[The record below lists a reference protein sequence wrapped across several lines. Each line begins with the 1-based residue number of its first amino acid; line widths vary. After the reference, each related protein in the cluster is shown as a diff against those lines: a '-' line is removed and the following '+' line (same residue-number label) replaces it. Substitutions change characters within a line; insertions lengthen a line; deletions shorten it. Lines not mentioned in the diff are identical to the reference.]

1 MKTVFMFSGQG
12 AQYAGMGKDLYENY
26 AVAKEVFDRAD
37 EVLGYSIKDIC
48 FSDEEK
54 LGLTEF
60 TQPAILTMS
69 IAAMKVL
76 QENGINADMTA
87 GLSLGEYSALVAS
100 GAMKFEEAVALVQKR
115 GKFMCGI
122 IGYTGSEDVKGVLL
136 DALELL
142 EYRGYDSAGIALA
155 DTGLK
160 QTKVYKCAGRV
171 KDLRAICESEKL
183 ITECGIGHTR
193 WATHGGVNDTNA
205 HPHQVGKVTLVH
217 NGIIEN
223 YRELIAD
230 YELESVLKSET
241 DSEVVAA
248 LLNKFYTGDP
258 DEAIKK
264 TVSKLKGTFA
274 LVILFEDHQGEIY
287 SVRNV
292 SPIVATLCKEGAML
306 ASDLTALCRFTNR
319 YFVVPEYHI
328 LKLAKDAIVL
338 KDFNGNQ
345 VEPDYL
351 EVDWELNNAGKNGYP
366 FYMEKEIMEQ
376 PDAIERTITNR
387 ITSGMP
393 DFTADGVPDEIFTQC
408 ERVNIIACGTAMHAG
423 LVAQA
428 LIKSILHMHI
438 DVDMASEFMYSDPV
452 IDEKSLVIAV
462 SQSGETIDTLEAVKY
477 AKKRGAKCL
486 SIINVKG
493 SSIAR
498 ESDYVLYTNA
508 GPEIAVASTK
518 AYTTQLAVFYLI
530 VAKMAQLRGVFSQEE
545 TQSFIRELQRTP
557 DVMKKVLE
565 GRQEIHKLANKVLE
579 AKDLFMI
586 GRGLDYSILLE
597 GSLKLKEVSY
607 IHSEA
612 YASGELKHGPIALI
626 TQDTP
631 VVAAVTQEKL
641 MSKELSN
648 IKEVRSRGASCSLSR
663 KVLQKISTV
672 HMIPSICRI
681 CRMNLW

>member
-1 MKTVFMFSGQG
+1 
-12 AQYAGMGKDLYENY
+12 
-26 AVAKEVFDRAD
+26 
-37 EVLGYSIKDIC
+37 
-48 FSDEEK
+48 
-54 LGLTEF
+54 
-60 TQPAILTMS
+60 
-69 IAAMKVL
+69 
-76 QENGINADMTA
+76 
-87 GLSLGEYSALVAS
+87 
-100 GAMKFEEAVALVQKR
+100 
-115 GKFMCGI
+115 MCGI
-122 IGYTGSEDVKGVLL
+122 IGYTGSEDVREVLL

-142 EYRGYDSAGIALA
+142 EYRGYDSAGIALR
-155 DTGLK
+155 DEESGKTE
-160 QTKVYKCAGRV
+160 VRKCAGRV
-171 KDLRAICESEKL
+171 SDLRAICASEKVVSQ
-183 ITECGIGHTR
+183 CGIGHTR
-193 WATHGGVNDTNA
+193 WATHGGVNDCNA

-223 YRELIAD
+223 YRELIVDYDLAD
-230 YELESVLKSET
+230 TLKSET

-248 LLNKFYTGDP
+248 LLNRFYEGKP
-258 DEAIKK
+258 EEAIKK

-274 LVILFEDHQGEIY
+274 LVILFEDQKDVIY
-287 SVRNV
+287 STRNV
-292 SPIVATLCKEGAML
+292 SPIVATICKEGAML

-328 LKLAKDAIVL
+328 LKLSADKLTLTDFDGNEVL
-338 KDFNGNQ
+338 PK
-345 VEPDYL
+345 YL
-351 EVDWELNNAGKNGYP
+351 TVDWELNSAGKNGYP

-376 PDAIERTITNR
+376 PEAIENTIRNR
-387 ITSGMP
+387 IVGGMP
-393 DFTADGVPDEIFTQC
+393 DFTADGVPDTLFTEC
-408 ERVNIIACGTAMHAG
+408 EHICIVACGTAMHAG

-428 LIKSILHMHI
+428 LVKSILHMHI
-438 DVDMASEFMYSDPV
+438 EVQMASEFMYSDPV
-452 IDEKSLVIAV
+452 IDEKTLVIAV

-477 AKKRGAKCL
+477 AKNRGAKCL
-486 SIINVKG
+486 AIINVKG

-530 VAKMAQLRGVFSQEE
+530 VARMAHSRGVFDDAQ
-545 TQSFIRELQRTP
+545 TQSFVRELQRTP
-557 DVMKKVLE
+557 EVMKKVLE
-565 GRQEIHKLANKVLE
+565 RRRDIHVVAKKVLG

-631 VVAAVTQEKL
+631 VVATVTQEKL

-648 IKEVRSRGASCSLSR
+648 IKEVKSRGADVVVFIKESIAGDLAKEYEIFTLPDMR
-663 KVLQKISTV
+663 DEFMVLPASV
-672 HMIPSICRI
+672 ALPSKLRLHDGFC
-681 CRMNLW
+681 

>member
-1 MKTVFMFSGQG
+1 
-12 AQYAGMGKDLYENY
+12 
-26 AVAKEVFDRAD
+26 
-37 EVLGYSIKDIC
+37 
-48 FSDEEK
+48 
-54 LGLTEF
+54 
-60 TQPAILTMS
+60 
-69 IAAMKVL
+69 
-76 QENGINADMTA
+76 
-87 GLSLGEYSALVAS
+87 
-100 GAMKFEEAVALVQKR
+100 
-115 GKFMCGI
+115 MCGI
-122 IGYTGSEDVKGVLL
+122 IGYTGSENVKEVLL

-142 EYRGYDSAGIALA
+142 EYRGYDSAGIAVMEA
-155 DTGLK
+155 HEI
-160 QTKVYKCAGRV
+160 QVYKRAGRV
-171 KDLRAICESEKL
+171 RDLREKCKDQAEKAI
-183 ITECGIGHTR
+183 CGIGHTR

-230 YELESVLKSET
+230 YDLADQLRSET

-248 LLNKFYTGDP
+248 LLNHFYQGNP
-258 DEAIKK
+258 EEAIKK
-264 TVSKLKGTFA
+264 TVRKLKGTFA
-274 LVILFEDHQGEIY
+274 LVIMFADREGVIY
-287 SVRNV
+287 STRNV
-292 SPIVATLCKEGAML
+292 SPIVATYCKEGAML
-306 ASDLTALCRFTNR
+306 ASDLTALCRFTNQ

-328 LKLAKDAIVL
+328 LEMRNDGISL
-338 KDFNGNQ
+338 KDFEGNKK
-345 VEPDYL
+345 EPEYL
-351 EVDWELNNAGKNGYP
+351 TADWELNSAGKNGYP

-376 PDAIERTITNR
+376 PDAVKRTIESR
-387 ITSGMP
+387 IVSGLP
-393 DFTADGVPDEIFTQC
+393 DFTADGIPDSLFTEC

-428 LIKSILHMHI
+428 LVKSILHMHI

-477 AKKRGAKCL
+477 AKRRGAKCL

-518 AYTTQLAVFYLI
+518 AYTTQLSIFYLI
-530 VAKMAQLRGVFSQEE
+530 VAKMAQLRGIYDTAQ

-565 GRQEIHKLANKVLE
+565 KRRDIHVIAGKVLS

-648 IKEVRSRGASCSLSR
+648 IKEVKSRGADIVLFIKEGLAADVKGLYDTFLLPDMQDEFMVMPASVALQLLAYYVSSDKGFDVDKPRNLA
-663 KVLQKISTV
+663 KVVTV
-672 HMIPSICRI
+672 E
-681 CRMNLW
+681 

>member
-1 MKTVFMFSGQG
+1 
-12 AQYAGMGKDLYENY
+12 
-26 AVAKEVFDRAD
+26 
-37 EVLGYSIKDIC
+37 
-48 FSDEEK
+48 
-54 LGLTEF
+54 
-60 TQPAILTMS
+60 
-69 IAAMKVL
+69 
-76 QENGINADMTA
+76 
-87 GLSLGEYSALVAS
+87 
-100 GAMKFEEAVALVQKR
+100 
-115 GKFMCGI
+115 MCGI
-122 IGYTGSEDVKGVLL
+122 IGYTGSEDVREVLL

-142 EYRGYDSAGIALA
+142 EYRGYDSAGIALR
-155 DTGLK
+155 DEESGKTE
-160 QTKVYKCAGRV
+160 VRKCAGRV
-171 KDLRAICESEKL
+171 SDLRAICASEKVVSQ
-183 ITECGIGHTR
+183 CGIGHTR
-193 WATHGGVNDTNA
+193 WATHGGVNDCNA

-230 YELESVLKSET
+230 YDLADTLKSET

-248 LLNKFYTGDP
+248 LLNRFYEGKP
-258 DEAIKK
+258 EEAIKK

-274 LVILFEDHQGEIY
+274 LVILFEDQKDVIY
-287 SVRNV
+287 STRNV
-292 SPIVATLCKEGAML
+292 SPIVATICKEGAML

-328 LKLAKDAIVL
+328 LKLSADKLTLTDFEGNEVL
-338 KDFNGNQ
+338 PK
-345 VEPDYL
+345 YL
-351 EVDWELNNAGKNGYP
+351 TVDWELNSAGKNGYP

-376 PDAIERTITNR
+376 PEAIENTIRNR
-387 ITSGMP
+387 IVGGMP
-393 DFTADGVPDEIFTQC
+393 DFTADGVPDTLFTEC
-408 ERVNIIACGTAMHAG
+408 EHICIVACGTAMHAG

-428 LIKSILHMHI
+428 LVKSILHMHI
-438 DVDMASEFMYSDPV
+438 EVQMASEFMYSDPV
-452 IDEKSLVIAV
+452 IDEKTLVIAV
-462 SQSGETIDTLEAVKY
+462 SQSGETIDTLEAMKY
-477 AKKRGAKCL
+477 AKNRGAKCL
-486 SIINVKG
+486 AIINVKG

-530 VAKMAQLRGVFSQEE
+530 VARMAHSRGVFDDAQ
-545 TQSFIRELQRTP
+545 TQSFVRELQRTP
-557 DVMKKVLE
+557 EVMKKVLE
-565 GRQEIHKLANKVLE
+565 RRRAIHVVAKKVLG

-631 VVAAVTQEKL
+631 VVATVTQEKL

-648 IKEVRSRGASCSLSR
+648 IKEVKSRGADVVVFIKESIAGDLAKEYEIFTLPDMRDEFMVLPASVALQLLAYYVSSDKGFDVDKPR
-663 KVLQKISTV
+663 NLAKVVTV
-672 HMIPSICRI
+672 E
-681 CRMNLW
+681 

>member
-1 MKTVFMFSGQG
+1 
-12 AQYAGMGKDLYENY
+12 
-26 AVAKEVFDRAD
+26 
-37 EVLGYSIKDIC
+37 
-48 FSDEEK
+48 
-54 LGLTEF
+54 
-60 TQPAILTMS
+60 
-69 IAAMKVL
+69 
-76 QENGINADMTA
+76 
-87 GLSLGEYSALVAS
+87 
-100 GAMKFEEAVALVQKR
+100 
-115 GKFMCGI
+115 MCGI
-122 IGYTGSEDVKGVLL
+122 IGYTGSEDVREVLL

-142 EYRGYDSAGIALA
+142 EYRGYDSAGIALR
-155 DTGLK
+155 DEESGKTE
-160 QTKVYKCAGRV
+160 VRKCAGRV
-171 KDLRAICESEKL
+171 SDLRAICASEKVVSQ
-183 ITECGIGHTR
+183 CGIGHTR
-193 WATHGGVNDTNA
+193 WATHGGVNDCNA

-230 YELESVLKSET
+230 YDLADTLKSET

-248 LLNKFYTGDP
+248 LLNRFYEGKP
-258 DEAIKK
+258 EEAIKK

-274 LVILFEDHQGEIY
+274 LVILFEDQKDVIY
-287 SVRNV
+287 STRNV
-292 SPIVATLCKEGAML
+292 SPIVATICKEGAML

-328 LKLAKDAIVL
+328 LKLSADKL
-338 KDFNGNQ
+338 TLTDFDGN
-345 VEPDYL
+345 EMLPKYL
-351 EVDWELNNAGKNGYP
+351 TVDWELNSAGKNGYP

-376 PDAIERTITNR
+376 QEAIENTIRNR
-387 ITSGMP
+387 IVGGMP
-393 DFTADGVPDEIFTQC
+393 DFTADGVPDTLFTEC
-408 ERVNIIACGTAMHAG
+408 EHICIVACGTAMHAG

-428 LIKSILHMHI
+428 LVKSILHMHI
-438 DVDMASEFMYSDPV
+438 EVQMASEFMYSDPV
-452 IDEKSLVIAV
+452 IDEKTLVIAV

-477 AKKRGAKCL
+477 AKNRGAKCL
-486 SIINVKG
+486 AIINVKG

-530 VAKMAQLRGVFSQEE
+530 VARMAHSRGVFDDAQ
-545 TQSFIRELQRTP
+545 TQSFVRELQRTP
-557 DVMKKVLE
+557 EVMKKVLE
-565 GRQEIHKLANKVLE
+565 RRRDIHVVAKKVLG

-631 VVAAVTQEKL
+631 VVATVTQEKL

-648 IKEVRSRGASCSLSR
+648 IKEVKSRGADVVVFIKESIVGDLAKEYEIFTLPDMQDEFMVLPASVALQLLAYYVSSDKGFDVDKPR
-663 KVLQKISTV
+663 NLAKVVTV
-672 HMIPSICRI
+672 E
-681 CRMNLW
+681 

>member
-1 MKTVFMFSGQG
+1 
-12 AQYAGMGKDLYENY
+12 
-26 AVAKEVFDRAD
+26 
-37 EVLGYSIKDIC
+37 
-48 FSDEEK
+48 
-54 LGLTEF
+54 
-60 TQPAILTMS
+60 
-69 IAAMKVL
+69 
-76 QENGINADMTA
+76 
-87 GLSLGEYSALVAS
+87 
-100 GAMKFEEAVALVQKR
+100 
-115 GKFMCGI
+115 MCGI
-122 IGYTGSEDVKGVLL
+122 IGYTGSEDVREVLL

-142 EYRGYDSAGIALA
+142 EYRGYDSAGIALR
-155 DTGLK
+155 DEESGKTE
-160 QTKVYKCAGRV
+160 VRKCAGRV
-171 KDLRAICESEKL
+171 SDLRAICASEKVVSQ
-183 ITECGIGHTR
+183 CGIGHTR
-193 WATHGGVNDTNA
+193 WATHGGVNDCNA

-230 YELESVLKSET
+230 YDLADTLKSET

-248 LLNKFYTGDP
+248 LLNRFYEGKP
-258 DEAIKK
+258 EEAIKK

-274 LVILFEDHQGEIY
+274 LVILFEDQKDVIY
-287 SVRNV
+287 STRNV
-292 SPIVATLCKEGAML
+292 SPIVATICKEGAML

-328 LKLAKDAIVL
+328 LKLSADKLTLTDFEGNEVL
-338 KDFNGNQ
+338 PK
-345 VEPDYL
+345 YL
-351 EVDWELNNAGKNGYP
+351 TVDWELNSAGKNGYP

-376 PDAIERTITNR
+376 PEAIENTIRNR
-387 ITSGMP
+387 IVGGMP
-393 DFTADGVPDEIFTQC
+393 DFTADGVPDTLFTEC
-408 ERVNIIACGTAMHAG
+408 EHICIVACGTAMHAG

-428 LIKSILHMHI
+428 LVKSILHMHI
-438 DVDMASEFMYSDPV
+438 EVQMASEFMYSDPV
-452 IDEKSLVIAV
+452 IDEKTLVIAV

-477 AKKRGAKCL
+477 AKNRGAECL
-486 SIINVKG
+486 AIINVKG

-530 VAKMAQLRGVFSQEE
+530 VARMAHSRGVFDDAQ
-545 TQSFIRELQRTP
+545 TQSFVRELQRTP
-557 DVMKKVLE
+557 EVMKKVLE
-565 GRQEIHKLANKVLE
+565 RRRDIHVVAKKVLG

-631 VVAAVTQEKL
+631 VVATVTQEKL

-648 IKEVRSRGASCSLSR
+648 IKEVKSRGADVVVFIKESIAGDLAKEYEIFTLPDMQDEFMVLPASVALQLLAYYVSSDKGFDVDKPR
-663 KVLQKISTV
+663 NLAKVVTV
-672 HMIPSICRI
+672 E
-681 CRMNLW
+681 

>member
-1 MKTVFMFSGQG
+1 
-12 AQYAGMGKDLYENY
+12 
-26 AVAKEVFDRAD
+26 
-37 EVLGYSIKDIC
+37 
-48 FSDEEK
+48 
-54 LGLTEF
+54 
-60 TQPAILTMS
+60 
-69 IAAMKVL
+69 
-76 QENGINADMTA
+76 
-87 GLSLGEYSALVAS
+87 
-100 GAMKFEEAVALVQKR
+100 
-115 GKFMCGI
+115 MCGI
-122 IGYTGSEDVKGVLL
+122 IGYTGSEDVREVLL

-142 EYRGYDSAGIALA
+142 EYRGYDSAGIALR
-155 DTGLK
+155 DEESGKTE
-160 QTKVYKCAGRV
+160 VRKCAGRV
-171 KDLRAICESEKL
+171 SDLRAICASEKVVSQ
-183 ITECGIGHTR
+183 CGIGHTR
-193 WATHGGVNDTNA
+193 WATHGGVNDCNA

-230 YELESVLKSET
+230 YDLADTLKSET

-248 LLNKFYTGDP
+248 LLNRFDEGKP
-258 DEAIKK
+258 EEAIKK

-274 LVILFEDHQGEIY
+274 LVILFEDQKDVIY
-287 SVRNV
+287 STRNV
-292 SPIVATLCKEGAML
+292 SPIVATICKEGAML

-328 LKLAKDAIVL
+328 LKLSADKL
-338 KDFNGNQ
+338 TLTDFDGN
-345 VEPDYL
+345 EMLPKYL
-351 EVDWELNNAGKNGYP
+351 TVDWELNSAGKNGYP

-376 PDAIERTITNR
+376 PEAIENTIRNR
-387 ITSGMP
+387 IVGGMP
-393 DFTADGVPDEIFTQC
+393 DFTADGVPDTLFTEC
-408 ERVNIIACGTAMHAG
+408 EHICIVACGTAMHAG

-428 LIKSILHMHI
+428 LVKSILHMHI
-438 DVDMASEFMYSDPV
+438 EVQMASEFMYSDPV
-452 IDEKSLVIAV
+452 IDEKTLVIAV

-477 AKKRGAKCL
+477 AKNRGAKCL
-486 SIINVKG
+486 AIINVKG

-530 VAKMAQLRGVFSQEE
+530 VARMAHSRGVFDDAQ
-545 TQSFIRELQRTP
+545 TQSFVRELQRTP
-557 DVMKKVLE
+557 EVMKKVLE
-565 GRQEIHKLANKVLE
+565 RRRDIHVVAKKVLG

-631 VVAAVTQEKL
+631 VVATVTQEKL

-648 IKEVRSRGASCSLSR
+648 IKEVKSRGADVVVFIKESIAGDLAKEYEIFTLPDMQDEFMVLPASVALQLLAYYVSSDKGFDVDKPR
-663 KVLQKISTV
+663 NLAKVVTV
-672 HMIPSICRI
+672 E
-681 CRMNLW
+681 

>member
-1 MKTVFMFSGQG
+1 
-12 AQYAGMGKDLYENY
+12 
-26 AVAKEVFDRAD
+26 
-37 EVLGYSIKDIC
+37 
-48 FSDEEK
+48 
-54 LGLTEF
+54 
-60 TQPAILTMS
+60 
-69 IAAMKVL
+69 
-76 QENGINADMTA
+76 
-87 GLSLGEYSALVAS
+87 
-100 GAMKFEEAVALVQKR
+100 
-115 GKFMCGI
+115 MCGI
-122 IGYTGSEDVKGVLL
+122 IGYTGSEDVREVLL

-142 EYRGYDSAGIALA
+142 EYRGYDSAGIALR
-155 DTGLK
+155 DEESGKTE
-160 QTKVYKCAGRV
+160 VRKCAGRV
-171 KDLRAICESEKL
+171 SDLRAICASEKVVSQ
-183 ITECGIGHTR
+183 CGIGHTR
-193 WATHGGVNDTNA
+193 WATHGGVNDCNA

-230 YELESVLKSET
+230 YDLADTLKSET

-248 LLNKFYTGDP
+248 LLNRFYEGKP
-258 DEAIKK
+258 EEAIKK

-274 LVILFEDHQGEIY
+274 LVILFEDQKDVIY
-287 SVRNV
+287 STRNV
-292 SPIVATLCKEGAML
+292 SPIVATICKEGAML

-328 LKLAKDAIVL
+328 LKLSADKLTLTDFEGNEVL
-338 KDFNGNQ
+338 PK
-345 VEPDYL
+345 YL
-351 EVDWELNNAGKNGYP
+351 TVDWELNSAGKNGYP

-376 PDAIERTITNR
+376 PEAIENTIRNR
-387 ITSGMP
+387 IVGGMP
-393 DFTADGVPDEIFTQC
+393 DFTADGVPDTLFTEC
-408 ERVNIIACGTAMHAG
+408 EHICIVACGTAMHAG

-428 LIKSILHMHI
+428 LVKSILHMHI
-438 DVDMASEFMYSDPV
+438 EVQMASEFMYSDPV
-452 IDEKSLVIAV
+452 IDEKTLVIAV
-462 SQSGETIDTLEAVKY
+462 SQSGETIDTLEALKY
-477 AKKRGAKCL
+477 AKNRGAKCL
-486 SIINVKG
+486 AIINVKG

-530 VAKMAQLRGVFSQEE
+530 VARMAHSRGVFDDAQ
-545 TQSFIRELQRTP
+545 TQSFVRELQRTP
-557 DVMKKVLE
+557 EVMKKVLE
-565 GRQEIHKLANKVLE
+565 RRRDIHVVAKKVLG

-631 VVAAVTQEKL
+631 VVATVTQEKL

-648 IKEVRSRGASCSLSR
+648 IKEVKSRGADVVVFIKESIAGDLAKEYEIFTLPDMQDEFMVLPASVALQLLAYYVSSDKGFDVDKPR
-663 KVLQKISTV
+663 NLAKVVTV
-672 HMIPSICRI
+672 E
-681 CRMNLW
+681 

>member
-1 MKTVFMFSGQG
+1 
-12 AQYAGMGKDLYENY
+12 
-26 AVAKEVFDRAD
+26 
-37 EVLGYSIKDIC
+37 
-48 FSDEEK
+48 
-54 LGLTEF
+54 
-60 TQPAILTMS
+60 
-69 IAAMKVL
+69 
-76 QENGINADMTA
+76 
-87 GLSLGEYSALVAS
+87 
-100 GAMKFEEAVALVQKR
+100 
-115 GKFMCGI
+115 MCGI
-122 IGYTGSEDVKGVLL
+122 IGYTGSEDVREVLL

-142 EYRGYDSAGIALA
+142 EYRGYDSAGIALR
-155 DTGLK
+155 DEESGKTE
-160 QTKVYKCAGRV
+160 VRKCAGRV
-171 KDLRAICESEKL
+171 SDLRAICMSEKVVSQ
-183 ITECGIGHTR
+183 CGIGHTR
-193 WATHGGVNDTNA
+193 WATHGGVNDCNA

-230 YELESVLKSET
+230 YDLADTLKSET

-248 LLNKFYTGDP
+248 LLNRFYEGKP
-258 DEAIKK
+258 EEAIKK

-274 LVILFEDHQGEIY
+274 LVILFEDQKDVIY
-287 SVRNV
+287 STRNV
-292 SPIVATLCKEGAML
+292 SPIVATICKEGAML

-328 LKLAKDAIVL
+328 LKLSADKLTLTDFDGNEVL
-338 KDFNGNQ
+338 PK
-345 VEPDYL
+345 YL
-351 EVDWELNNAGKNGYP
+351 TVDWELNSAGKNGYP

-376 PDAIERTITNR
+376 PEAIENTIRNR
-387 ITSGMP
+387 IVGGMP
-393 DFTADGVPDEIFTQC
+393 DFTADGVPDTLFTEC
-408 ERVNIIACGTAMHAG
+408 EHICIVACGTAMHAG

-428 LIKSILHMHI
+428 LVKSILHMHI
-438 DVDMASEFMYSDPV
+438 EVQMASEFMYSDPV
-452 IDEKSLVIAV
+452 IDEKTLVIAV

-477 AKKRGAKCL
+477 AKNRGAKCL
-486 SIINVKG
+486 AIINVKG

-530 VAKMAQLRGVFSQEE
+530 VARMAHSRGVFDDAQ
-545 TQSFIRELQRTP
+545 TQSFVRELQRTP
-557 DVMKKVLE
+557 EVMKKVLE
-565 GRQEIHKLANKVLE
+565 RRRDIHVVAKKVLG

-631 VVAAVTQEKL
+631 VVATVTQEKL

-648 IKEVRSRGASCSLSR
+648 IKEVKSRGADVVVFIKESIAGDLAKEYEIFTLPDMQDEFMVLPASVALQLLAYYVSSDKGFDVDKPR
-663 KVLQKISTV
+663 NLAKVVTV
-672 HMIPSICRI
+672 E
-681 CRMNLW
+681 

>member
-1 MKTVFMFSGQG
+1 
-12 AQYAGMGKDLYENY
+12 
-26 AVAKEVFDRAD
+26 
-37 EVLGYSIKDIC
+37 
-48 FSDEEK
+48 
-54 LGLTEF
+54 
-60 TQPAILTMS
+60 
-69 IAAMKVL
+69 
-76 QENGINADMTA
+76 
-87 GLSLGEYSALVAS
+87 
-100 GAMKFEEAVALVQKR
+100 
-115 GKFMCGI
+115 MCGI
-122 IGYTGSEDVKGVLL
+122 IGYTGSEDVREVLL

-142 EYRGYDSAGIALA
+142 EYRGYDSAGIALR
-155 DTGLK
+155 DEESGKTE
-160 QTKVYKCAGRV
+160 VRKCAGRV
-171 KDLRAICESEKL
+171 SDLRAICASEKVVSQ
-183 ITECGIGHTR
+183 CGIGHTR
-193 WATHGGVNDTNA
+193 WATHGGVNDCNA

-230 YELESVLKSET
+230 YDLADTLKSET

-248 LLNKFYTGDP
+248 LLNRFYEGKP
-258 DEAIKK
+258 EEAIKK

-274 LVILFEDHQGEIY
+274 LVILFEDQKDVIY
-287 SVRNV
+287 STRNV
-292 SPIVATLCKEGAML
+292 SPIVATICKEGAML

-328 LKLAKDAIVL
+328 LKLSADKLTLTDFDGNEVL
-338 KDFNGNQ
+338 PK
-345 VEPDYL
+345 YL
-351 EVDWELNNAGKNGYP
+351 TVDWELNSAGKNGYP

-376 PDAIERTITNR
+376 PEAIENTIRNR
-387 ITSGMP
+387 IVGGMP
-393 DFTADGVPDEIFTQC
+393 DFTADGVPDTLFTEC
-408 ERVNIIACGTAMHAG
+408 EHICIVACGTAMHAG

-428 LIKSILHMHI
+428 LVKSILHMHI
-438 DVDMASEFMYSDPV
+438 EVQMASEFMYSDPV
-452 IDEKSLVIAV
+452 IDEKTLVIAV
-462 SQSGETIDTLEAVKY
+462 SQSGETIDTLEAMKY
-477 AKKRGAKCL
+477 AKNRGAKCL
-486 SIINVKG
+486 AIINVKG

-530 VAKMAQLRGVFSQEE
+530 VARMAHSRGVFDDAQ
-545 TQSFIRELQRTP
+545 TQSFVRELQRTP
-557 DVMKKVLE
+557 EVMKKVLE
-565 GRQEIHKLANKVLE
+565 RRRDIHVVAKKVLG

-631 VVAAVTQEKL
+631 VVATVTQEKL

-648 IKEVRSRGASCSLSR
+648 IKEVKSRGADVVVFIKESIAGDLAKEYEIFTLPDMRDEFMVLPASVALQLLAYYVSSDKGFDVDKPR
-663 KVLQKISTV
+663 NLAKVVTV
-672 HMIPSICRI
+672 E
-681 CRMNLW
+681 

>member
-1 MKTVFMFSGQG
+1 VSQ
-12 AQYAGMGKDLYENY
+12 
-26 AVAKEVFDRAD
+26 
-37 EVLGYSIKDIC
+37 
-48 FSDEEK
+48 
-54 LGLTEF
+54 
-60 TQPAILTMS
+60 
-69 IAAMKVL
+69 
-76 QENGINADMTA
+76 
-87 GLSLGEYSALVAS
+87 
-100 GAMKFEEAVALVQKR
+100 
-115 GKFMCGI
+115 
-122 IGYTGSEDVKGVLL
+122 
-136 DALELL
+136 
-142 EYRGYDSAGIALA
+142 
-155 DTGLK
+155 
-160 QTKVYKCAGRV
+160 
-171 KDLRAICESEKL
+171 
-183 ITECGIGHTR
+183 CGIGHTR
-193 WATHGGVNDTNA
+193 WATHGGVNDCNA

-230 YELESVLKSET
+230 YDLADTLKSET

-248 LLNKFYTGDP
+248 LLNRFYEGNP
-258 DEAIKK
+258 EEAIKK

-274 LVILFEDHQGEIY
+274 LVILFEDQKDVIY
-287 SVRNV
+287 STRNV
-292 SPIVATLCKEGAML
+292 SPIVATICKEGAML

-328 LKLAKDAIVL
+328 LKLSADKLTLTDFDGNEVL
-338 KDFNGNQ
+338 PK
-345 VEPDYL
+345 YL
-351 EVDWELNNAGKNGYP
+351 TVDWELNSAGKNGYP

-376 PDAIERTITNR
+376 PEAIENTIRNR
-387 ITSGMP
+387 IVGGMP
-393 DFTADGVPDEIFTQC
+393 DFTADGVPDTLFTEC
-408 ERVNIIACGTAMHAG
+408 EHICIVACGTAMHAG

-428 LIKSILHMHI
+428 LVKSILHMHI
-438 DVDMASEFMYSDPV
+438 EVQMASEFMYSDPV
-452 IDEKSLVIAV
+452 IDEKTLVIAV

-477 AKKRGAKCL
+477 AKNRGAKCL
-486 SIINVKG
+486 AIINVKG

-530 VAKMAQLRGVFSQEE
+530 VARMAHSRGVFDDAQ
-545 TQSFIRELQRTP
+545 TQSFVRELQRTP
-557 DVMKKVLE
+557 EVMKKVLE
-565 GRQEIHKLANKVLE
+565 RRRDIHVVAKKVLG

-631 VVAAVTQEKL
+631 VVATVTQEKL

-648 IKEVRSRGASCSLSR
+648 IKEVKSRGADVVVFIKESIAGDLAKEYEIFTLPDMQDEFMVLPASVALQLLAYYVSSDKGFDVDKPR
-663 KVLQKISTV
+663 NLAKVVTV
-672 HMIPSICRI
+672 E
-681 CRMNLW
+681 

>member
-1 MKTVFMFSGQG
+1 
-12 AQYAGMGKDLYENY
+12 
-26 AVAKEVFDRAD
+26 
-37 EVLGYSIKDIC
+37 
-48 FSDEEK
+48 
-54 LGLTEF
+54 
-60 TQPAILTMS
+60 
-69 IAAMKVL
+69 
-76 QENGINADMTA
+76 
-87 GLSLGEYSALVAS
+87 
-100 GAMKFEEAVALVQKR
+100 
-115 GKFMCGI
+115 MCGI
-122 IGYTGSEDVKGVLL
+122 IGYTGSEDVREVLL

-142 EYRGYDSAGIALA
+142 EYRGYDSAGIALR
-155 DTGLK
+155 DEESGKTE
-160 QTKVYKCAGRV
+160 VRKCAGRV
-171 KDLRAICESEKL
+171 SDLRAICASEKVVSQ
-183 ITECGIGHTR
+183 CGIGHTR
-193 WATHGGVNDTNA
+193 WATHGGVNDCNA

-230 YELESVLKSET
+230 YDLADTLKSET

-248 LLNKFYTGDP
+248 LLNRFYEGKP
-258 DEAIKK
+258 EEAIKK

-274 LVILFEDHQGEIY
+274 LVILFEDQKDVIY
-287 SVRNV
+287 STRNV
-292 SPIVATLCKEGAML
+292 SPIVATICKEGAML

-328 LKLAKDAIVL
+328 LKLSADKLTLTDFDGNEVL
-338 KDFNGNQ
+338 PK
-345 VEPDYL
+345 YL
-351 EVDWELNNAGKNGYP
+351 TVDWELKSAGKNGYP

-376 PDAIERTITNR
+376 PEAIENTIRNR
-387 ITSGMP
+387 IVGGMP
-393 DFTADGVPDEIFTQC
+393 DFTADGVPDTLFTEC
-408 ERVNIIACGTAMHAG
+408 EHICIVACGTAMHAG

-428 LIKSILHMHI
+428 LVKSILHMHI
-438 DVDMASEFMYSDPV
+438 EVQMASEFMYSDPV
-452 IDEKSLVIAV
+452 IDEKTLVIAV

-477 AKKRGAKCL
+477 AKNRGAKCL
-486 SIINVKG
+486 AIINVKG

-530 VAKMAQLRGVFSQEE
+530 VARMAHSRGVFDDAQ
-545 TQSFIRELQRTP
+545 TQSFVRELQRTP
-557 DVMKKVLE
+557 EVMKKVLE
-565 GRQEIHKLANKVLE
+565 RRRDIHVVAKKVLG

-631 VVAAVTQEKL
+631 VVATVTQEKL

-648 IKEVRSRGASCSLSR
+648 IKEVKSRGADVVVFIKESIAGDLAKEYEIFTLPDMRDEFMVLPASVALQLLAYYVSSDKGFDVDKPR
-663 KVLQKISTV
+663 NLAKVVTV
-672 HMIPSICRI
+672 E
-681 CRMNLW
+681 

>member
-1 MKTVFMFSGQG
+1 
-12 AQYAGMGKDLYENY
+12 
-26 AVAKEVFDRAD
+26 
-37 EVLGYSIKDIC
+37 
-48 FSDEEK
+48 
-54 LGLTEF
+54 
-60 TQPAILTMS
+60 
-69 IAAMKVL
+69 
-76 QENGINADMTA
+76 
-87 GLSLGEYSALVAS
+87 
-100 GAMKFEEAVALVQKR
+100 
-115 GKFMCGI
+115 MCGI
-122 IGYTGSEDVKGVLL
+122 IGYTGSEDVREVLL
-136 DALELL
+136 DAMELL
-142 EYRGYDSAGIALA
+142 EYRGYDSAGIALR
-155 DTGLK
+155 DEESGKTE
-160 QTKVYKCAGRV
+160 VRKCAGRV
-171 KDLRAICESEKL
+171 SDLRAICASEKVVSQ
-183 ITECGIGHTR
+183 CGIGHTR
-193 WATHGGVNDTNA
+193 WATHGGVNDCNA

-230 YELESVLKSET
+230 YDLADTLKSET

-248 LLNKFYTGDP
+248 LLNRFYEGKP
-258 DEAIKK
+258 EEAIKK

-274 LVILFEDHQGEIY
+274 LVILFEDQKDVIY
-287 SVRNV
+287 STRNV
-292 SPIVATLCKEGAML
+292 SPIVATICKEGAML

-328 LKLAKDAIVL
+328 LKLSADKLTLTDFDGNEVL
-338 KDFNGNQ
+338 PK
-345 VEPDYL
+345 YL
-351 EVDWELNNAGKNGYP
+351 TVDWELNSAGKNGYP

-376 PDAIERTITNR
+376 PEAIENTIRNR
-387 ITSGMP
+387 IVGGMP
-393 DFTADGVPDEIFTQC
+393 DFTADGVPDTLFTEC
-408 ERVNIIACGTAMHAG
+408 EHICIVACGTAMHAG

-428 LIKSILHMHI
+428 LVKSILHMHI
-438 DVDMASEFMYSDPV
+438 EVQMASEFMYSDPV
-452 IDEKSLVIAV
+452 IDEKTLVIAV

-477 AKKRGAKCL
+477 AKNRGAKCL
-486 SIINVKG
+486 AIINVKG

-530 VAKMAQLRGVFSQEE
+530 VARMAHSRGVFDDAQ
-545 TQSFIRELQRTP
+545 TQSFVRELQRTP
-557 DVMKKVLE
+557 EVMKKVLE
-565 GRQEIHKLANKVLE
+565 RRRDIHVVAKKVLG

-631 VVAAVTQEKL
+631 VVATVTQEKL

-648 IKEVRSRGASCSLSR
+648 IKEVKSRGADVVVFIKESIAGDLAKEYEIFTLPDMRDEFMVLPASVALQLLAYYVSSDKGFDVDKPR
-663 KVLQKISTV
+663 NLAKVVTV
-672 HMIPSICRI
+672 E
-681 CRMNLW
+681 

>member
-1 MKTVFMFSGQG
+1 
-12 AQYAGMGKDLYENY
+12 
-26 AVAKEVFDRAD
+26 
-37 EVLGYSIKDIC
+37 
-48 FSDEEK
+48 
-54 LGLTEF
+54 
-60 TQPAILTMS
+60 
-69 IAAMKVL
+69 
-76 QENGINADMTA
+76 
-87 GLSLGEYSALVAS
+87 
-100 GAMKFEEAVALVQKR
+100 
-115 GKFMCGI
+115 MCGI
-122 IGYTGSEDVKGVLL
+122 IGYTGSEDVREVLL

-142 EYRGYDSAGIALA
+142 EYRGYDSAGIALR
-155 DTGLK
+155 DEESGKTE
-160 QTKVYKCAGRV
+160 VRKCAGRV
-171 KDLRAICESEKL
+171 SDLRAICMSEKVVSQ
-183 ITECGIGHTR
+183 CGIGHTR
-193 WATHGGVNDTNA
+193 WATHGGVNDCNA

-230 YELESVLKSET
+230 YDLADTLKSET

-248 LLNKFYTGDP
+248 LLNRFYEGKP
-258 DEAIKK
+258 EEAIKK

-274 LVILFEDHQGEIY
+274 LVILFEDQKDVIY
-287 SVRNV
+287 STRNV
-292 SPIVATLCKEGAML
+292 SPIVATICKEGAML

-328 LKLAKDAIVL
+328 LKLSADKLTLTDFEGNEVL
-338 KDFNGNQ
+338 PK
-345 VEPDYL
+345 YL
-351 EVDWELNNAGKNGYP
+351 TVDWELNSAGKNGYP

-376 PDAIERTITNR
+376 PEAIENTIRNR
-387 ITSGMP
+387 IVGGMP
-393 DFTADGVPDEIFTQC
+393 DFTADGVPDTLFTEC
-408 ERVNIIACGTAMHAG
+408 EHICIVACGTAMHAG

-428 LIKSILHMHI
+428 LVKSILHMHI
-438 DVDMASEFMYSDPV
+438 EVQMASEFMYSDPV
-452 IDEKSLVIAV
+452 IDEKTLVIAV

-477 AKKRGAKCL
+477 AKNRGAKCL
-486 SIINVKG
+486 AIINVKG

-530 VAKMAQLRGVFSQEE
+530 VARMAHSRGVFDDAQ
-545 TQSFIRELQRTP
+545 TQSFVRELQRTP
-557 DVMKKVLE
+557 EVMKKVLE
-565 GRQEIHKLANKVLE
+565 RRRDIHVVAKKVLG

-631 VVAAVTQEKL
+631 VVATVTQEKL

-648 IKEVRSRGASCSLSR
+648 IKEVKSRGADVVVFIKESIAGDLAKEYEIFTMPDMQDEFMVLPASVALQLLAYYVSSDKGFDVDKPR
-663 KVLQKISTV
+663 NLAKVVTV
-672 HMIPSICRI
+672 E
-681 CRMNLW
+681 

>member
-1 MKTVFMFSGQG
+1 
-12 AQYAGMGKDLYENY
+12 
-26 AVAKEVFDRAD
+26 
-37 EVLGYSIKDIC
+37 
-48 FSDEEK
+48 
-54 LGLTEF
+54 
-60 TQPAILTMS
+60 
-69 IAAMKVL
+69 
-76 QENGINADMTA
+76 
-87 GLSLGEYSALVAS
+87 
-100 GAMKFEEAVALVQKR
+100 
-115 GKFMCGI
+115 MCGI
-122 IGYTGSEDVKGVLL
+122 IGYTGSEDVREVLL

-142 EYRGYDSAGIALA
+142 EYRGYDSAGIALR
-155 DTGLK
+155 DEESGKTE
-160 QTKVYKCAGRV
+160 VRKCAGRV
-171 KDLRAICESEKL
+171 SDLRAICASEKVVSQ
-183 ITECGIGHTR
+183 CGIGHTR
-193 WATHGGVNDTNA
+193 WATHGGVNDCNA

-230 YELESVLKSET
+230 YDLADTLKSET

-248 LLNKFYTGDP
+248 LLNRFYEGKP
-258 DEAIKK
+258 EEAIKK

-274 LVILFEDHQGEIY
+274 LVILFEDQKDVIY
-287 SVRNV
+287 STRNV
-292 SPIVATLCKEGAML
+292 SPIVATICKEGAML

-328 LKLAKDAIVL
+328 LKLSADKLTLTDFDGNEVL
-338 KDFNGNQ
+338 PK
-345 VEPDYL
+345 YL
-351 EVDWELNNAGKNGYP
+351 TVDWELNSAGKNGYP

-376 PDAIERTITNR
+376 PEAIENTIRNR
-387 ITSGMP
+387 IVGGMP
-393 DFTADGVPDEIFTQC
+393 DFTADGVPDTLFTEC
-408 ERVNIIACGTAMHAG
+408 EHICIVACGTAMHAG

-428 LIKSILHMHI
+428 LVKSILHMHI
-438 DVDMASEFMYSDPV
+438 EVQMASEFMYSDPV
-452 IDEKSLVIAV
+452 IDEKTLVIAV

-477 AKKRGAKCL
+477 AKNRGAKCL
-486 SIINVKG
+486 AIINVKG

-530 VAKMAQLRGVFSQEE
+530 VARMAHSRGVFDDAQ
-545 TQSFIRELQRTP
+545 TQSFVRELQRTP
-557 DVMKKVLE
+557 EAMKKVLE
-565 GRQEIHKLANKVLE
+565 RRRDIHVVAKKVLG
-579 AKDLFMI
+579 ARDLFMI

-631 VVAAVTQEKL
+631 VVATVTQEKL

-648 IKEVRSRGASCSLSR
+648 IKEVKSRGADVVVFIKESIAGDLAKEYEIFTLPDMRDEFMVLPASVALQLLAYYVSSDKGFDVDKPR
-663 KVLQKISTV
+663 NLAKVVTV
-672 HMIPSICRI
+672 E
-681 CRMNLW
+681 

>member
-1 MKTVFMFSGQG
+1 
-12 AQYAGMGKDLYENY
+12 
-26 AVAKEVFDRAD
+26 
-37 EVLGYSIKDIC
+37 
-48 FSDEEK
+48 
-54 LGLTEF
+54 
-60 TQPAILTMS
+60 
-69 IAAMKVL
+69 
-76 QENGINADMTA
+76 
-87 GLSLGEYSALVAS
+87 
-100 GAMKFEEAVALVQKR
+100 
-115 GKFMCGI
+115 MCGI
-122 IGYTGSEDVKGVLL
+122 IGYTGSENVKEVLL

-142 EYRGYDSAGIALA
+142 EYRGYDSAGIAVMEA
-155 DTGLK
+155 HEI
-160 QTKVYKCAGRV
+160 QVYKRAGRV
-171 KDLRAICESEKL
+171 RDLREKCKDQAEKAI
-183 ITECGIGHTR
+183 CGIGHTR

-230 YELESVLKSET
+230 YDLADQLRSET

-248 LLNKFYTGDP
+248 LLNHFYQGNP
-258 DEAIKK
+258 EEAIKK
-264 TVSKLKGTFA
+264 TVRKLKGTFA
-274 LVILFEDHQGEIY
+274 LVIMFADREGVIY
-287 SVRNV
+287 STRNV
-292 SPIVATLCKEGAML
+292 SPIVATYCKEGAML
-306 ASDLTALCRFTNR
+306 ASDLTALCRFTNQ
-319 YFVVPEYHI
+319 YIVVPEYHI
-328 LKLAKDAIVL
+328 LELRNDGISL
-338 KDFNGNQ
+338 KDFEGNKK
-345 VEPDYL
+345 EPEYL
-351 EVDWELNNAGKNGYP
+351 TADWELNSAGKNGYP

-376 PDAIERTITNR
+376 PDAVKRTIESR
-387 ITSGMP
+387 IVSGLP
-393 DFTADGVPDEIFTQC
+393 DFTADGIPDSLFTGC

-428 LIKSILHMHI
+428 LVKSILHMHI

-477 AKKRGAKCL
+477 AKRRGAKCL

-518 AYTTQLAVFYLI
+518 AYTTQLSIFYLI
-530 VAKMAQLRGVFSQEE
+530 VAKMAQLRGIYDTAQ

-565 GRQEIHKLANKVLE
+565 KRRDIHVVAGKVLS

-648 IKEVRSRGASCSLSR
+648 IKEVKSRGADIVLFIKEGLAADVKDLYDTFLLPDMQDEFMVMPASVALQLLAYYVSSDKGFDVDKPRNLA
-663 KVLQKISTV
+663 KVVTV
-672 HMIPSICRI
+672 E
-681 CRMNLW
+681 